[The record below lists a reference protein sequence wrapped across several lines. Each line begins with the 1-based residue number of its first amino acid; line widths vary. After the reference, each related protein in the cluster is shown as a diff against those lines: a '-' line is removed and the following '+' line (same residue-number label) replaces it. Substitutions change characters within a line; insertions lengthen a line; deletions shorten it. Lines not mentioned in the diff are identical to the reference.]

1 MEWEDRQVAGM
12 AVGVWTRVLRFP
24 RTLASLPL
32 RRLMRTTFPP
42 ISGPSVRGKQPKSV
56 ALVETIV
63 ALAEMIV
70 VAAVVEAVSEMLAA
84 LVETA
89 MSVAVAL
96 EATATGEVEAAA
108 PTEIAEE
115 AMVADRVTATAT
127 TVVQRFP
134 RVPLLL
140 GLKLSRKSLSF
151 LLSRIRRRSPRSPFP
166 PSRLP

>member
-1 MEWEDRQVAGM
+1 M
-12 AVGVWTRVLRFP
+12 AVGAWTRVLRFP
-24 RTLASLPL
+24 RILASLLL

-42 ISGPSVRGKQPKSV
+42 ISGRSVRGKRPKSV
-56 ALVETIV
+56 ALAVTIV
-63 ALAEMIV
+63 ASVEMTV
-70 VAAVVEAVSEMLAA
+70 VAAVVEVVSEMRAA

-96 EATATGEVEAAA
+96 EATVTGEVEAAA

-115 AMVADRVTATAT
+115 ADRVTATAMT
-127 TVVQRFP
+127 AVRCFP

-140 GLKLSRKSLSF
+140 GLWLSRRSLSF
-151 LLSRIRRRSPRSPFP
+151 LLSRIRRRSPKSPFP